1 MLVDRLRDEADR
13 AACAAP
19 FGSARAEA
27 VAAQMYLTVAAQRLH
42 GRRFGFAGWQTLAAL
57 ARASEGDARAEL
69 VALALEAGGGAD
81 RVEPRCLAEL
91 APLLEPA
98 VVRAS
103 ALARLAD
110 EGHDHDDQ
118 GVLLGLLP
126 EEDVAALLPPR
137 LERAA
142 AIEDAKERWSALA
155 DLVDAVPERWK
166 RCAAKESRTRH
177 GVDVEEAYWLPED
190 GSDEAVDA
198 KRIAEERARW
208 GAPFTAW
215 RLGDRACQLPEP
227 ERGPLLDRAIEEFAT
242 IALTP
247 VSPGNDEGPFWAIA
261 RMLDEPRVRRALAVV
276 DRMEGADWKGDLCAS
291 RASLIARLAL
301 LGHTEEA
308 ERMISRIG
316 TTDTLAAHFR
326 AVAWGGVVGA
336 RLLLDPAARFERM
349 FARSADDPAHHE
361 PEWRLQVLTAT
372 AAVFDDDRPP
382 PDAANVEA
390 LVSLARS
397 FEPRLRA
404 IALETL
410 IQSML
415 PSLSVQRWLEV
426 ILAEH
431 QGQHLREGL
440 LCLATALR
448 DVGLDPVPALRPLL
462 AHLDEH
468 RCTDVWTFRD
478 LFGLRAWIAPDDA
491 IRLWT
496 DFLRC
501 STAPGVSAAVDD
513 VQAELPEILVWLA
526 GPEAL
531 LPVGRALA
539 RASARF
545 T

>member
-1 MLVDRLRDEADR
+1 MLIDRLRDDADR
-13 AACAAP
+13 AARAAP

-27 VAAQMYLTVAAQRLH
+27 VATQMYLAVVAQRLH
-42 GRRFGFAGWQTLAAL
+42 GRRFGFAGWQTLVAL

-69 VALALEAGGGAD
+69 VALALGAGGGAG

-91 APLLEPA
+91 APLLDPA

-103 ALARLAD
+103 ARARLAD
-110 EGHDHDDQ
+110 EGLDHDDQ

-126 EEDVAALLPPR
+126 EEDVAVLLPPR
-137 LERAA
+137 IGRAA
-142 AIEDAKERWSALA
+142 AIEDARERWSALA
-155 DLVDAVPERWK
+155 GLVDAVPARW
-166 RCAAKESRTRH
+166 RQRAVEASRARH
-177 GVDVEEAYWLPED
+177 GIDLEEAYSLPED
-190 GSDEAVDA
+190 DLDEAVEA

-215 RLGDRACQLPEP
+215 RLGERAWQLPEP
-227 ERGPLLDRAIEEFAT
+227 ERGPFLDRAIEEFEA

-261 RMLDEPRVRRALAVV
+261 RLLDESRVRRALTVV
-276 DRMEGADWKGDLCAS
+276 DHMEGADWKGDLCAS

-301 LGHTEEA
+301 LGHAEEA
-308 ERMISRIG
+308 ERMIPRIG
-316 TTDTLAAHFR
+316 TKDTLAAHFR
-326 AVAWGGVVGA
+326 AVAWGGVIGA
-336 RLLLDPAARFERM
+336 RLCPDPSARFEGL

-361 PEWRLQVLTAT
+361 PEWRLQVLTAM

-390 LVSLARS
+390 MVALARP

-410 IQSML
+410 LQGMVRSL
-415 PSLSVQRWLEV
+415 PVARWLEV

-431 QGQHLREGL
+431 EEQHLREGL
-440 LCLATALR
+440 LCLATALS
-448 DVGLDPVPALRPLL
+448 DAGQDPGPVLRPLL

-468 RCTDVWTFRD
+468 RCTDAWTYRD
-478 LFGLRAWIAPDDA
+478 LFSLRSWIAPDDA

-496 DFLRC
+496 DFLRY
-501 STAPGVSAAVDD
+501 STAPGVSAAVDG

-526 GPEAL
+526 GPDAL
-531 LPVGRALA
+531 LPVGQALA